1 MDLYEHQKK
10 ILKEDRKK
18 HGAYSDYL
26 LAVGKVTRA
35 IWEANGDW
43 RPKWNYIYGEKRF
56 IHWDYEGERCGVS
69 AFAWSSPLIIPYI
82 KDRETAEQIIK
93 DYEPELKTI
102 FNYQRDVIN

>member
-1 MDLYEHQKK
+1 MDNPKYFKTKK
-10 ILKEDRKK
+10 EAEAHKE
-18 HGAYSDYL
+18 YL